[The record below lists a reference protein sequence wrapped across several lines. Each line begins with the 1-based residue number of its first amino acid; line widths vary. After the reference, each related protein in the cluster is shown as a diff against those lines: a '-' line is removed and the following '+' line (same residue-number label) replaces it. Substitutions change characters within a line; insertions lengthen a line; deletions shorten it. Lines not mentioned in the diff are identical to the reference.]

1 MSFWQN
7 LKNLEYLFKIDLR
20 EWLVLFN
27 YETSSVRSLHWT
39 ILLLFYALLLQW
51 SIIATTIFSHSPSRI
66 PPISSTQ
73 AIIFYA
79 LRNVPS
85 YLTLTFANCVLLF
98 FELFCFDW
106 LGPRMNSKW
115 IFAESIFFLM
125 LLPSSGRSFIYCG
138 SIIIFH
144 MY

>member
-1 MSFWQN
+1 MSFRQK

-73 AIIFYA
+73 AIIFFA
-79 LRNVPS
+79 LTQSSLVSHTHICRPFS
-85 YLTLTFANCVLLF
+85 PLLFAVNNIPFFWAVLL
-98 FELFCFDW
+98 LLTGMQDW
-106 LGPRMNSKW
+106 LKTLLYENKQKW
-115 IFAESIFFLM
+115 ERKTPLETT
-125 LLPSSGRSFIYCG
+125 
-138 SIIIFH
+138 
-144 MY
+144 